1 MAHPAGNGVAV
12 SLLVAFSAVAVAFVV
27 VFVILVVAA
36 AAGPAGAEPLR
47 RTGLPEVVYLG

>member
-27 VFVILVVAA
+27 VVILVVAA
-36 AAGPAGAEPLR
+36 AAWAEPLR
-47 RTGLPEVVYLG
+47 RTGLPEVVYLGSVI